1 MQEGRTSR
9 WRMEGRSSY
18 SLFQRVGVRGK
29 AIPGL
34 RDFMIL
40 TIPYPNINPVFLR
53 LGPVQLRWYGLM
65 YMLSFI
71 IGFFVLRRYAK
82 YRKLNM
88 STDDLYDLLFYLI
101 LGVMI
106 GGRLGYV
113 VFYDLGSYLRDPV
126 SIFAIW
132 QGGMSF
138 HGGFIGMV
146 LAAIWITRR
155 RGWNFWDIADLG
167 SAVAPIGLGLGRI
180 GNFING
186 ELYGRPTSV
195 AWAMVFPEGGNM
207 PRHPSQIY
215 EAVLEGLVL
224 FLILRWVYRKNF
236 YRGTVFWALI
246 GFYGLFRFLV
256 EFVREP
262 DAQIGFDLG
271 PFTRGQELT
280 FPMLVIGTA
289 MMIIYARRSPP
300 EPAHPKRKPRAIK

>member
-1 MQEGRTSR
+1 
-9 WRMEGRSSY
+9 
-18 SLFQRVGVRGK
+18 
-29 AIPGL
+29 
-34 RDFMIL
+34 MIL
-40 TIPYPNINPVFLR
+40 TIPYPNIDPVFLR

-82 YRKLNM
+82 YKKLNI

-113 VFYDLGSYLRDPV
+113 LFYDLSSYIREPL

-138 HGGFIGMV
+138 HGGFLGMI
-146 LAAIWITRR
+146 LAAMWIAHRKH
-155 RGWNFWDIADLG
+155 WNFWDIADLG

-186 ELYGRPTSV
+186 ELFGRPTNV
-195 AWAMVFPEGGNM
+195 AWAMIFPEGGNM

-215 EAVLEGLVL
+215 EALLEGLLL
-224 FLILRWVYRKNF
+224 FLILRWFYRKNF

-246 GFYGLFRFLV
+246 AFYGLFRFLV

-271 PFTRGQELT
+271 PFTRGQLLS
-280 FPMLVIGTA
+280 FPMLVVGTIV
-289 MMIIYARRSPP
+289 MIIYARRSPQAKARP
-300 EPAHPKRKPRAIK
+300 TSRLRAP